1 MIIKKVRR
9 LGIINYHSCSE
20 KKIQKKKTGM
30 LIWNKRCLKQE
41 KNMN

>member
-20 KKIQKKKTGM
+20 KKKTGM